1 MSFLEQIDKERIPQH
16 VAVIMD
22 GNGRWAK
29 RLGKDRLEGHAMGAH
44 RAREIVDA
52 ANKIGVKYITL
63 YAFSI
68 ENWQRPESEV
78 SGLMSLLAKSVASQF
93 ADLIKYNMRL
103 MTIGDNSMLPA
114 DVRQEIEEACRKSAQ
129 NTGITVVIALSY
141 GSRYEMLAAVKK
153 MLHKYE
159 SQRFDIDS
167 ITDSDFESCLYTSGM
182 PDPELLIRTSGEVR
196 ISNFLLWQISYSEL
210 YFTDV
215 LWPDFGE
222 EEFFKAIVDYQ
233 RRERR
238 FGKTSQQIKA

>member
-1 MSFLEQIDKERIPQH
+1 MSLIDQIDKDRVPQH

-29 RLGKDRLEGHAMGAH
+29 KLGRDRLEGHAKGAA

-52 ANKIGVKYITL
+52 AQKIGVKYITL

-78 SGLMSLLAKSVASQF
+78 NGLMALLAQTVAAQL
-93 ADLIKYNMRL
+93 ADLARYNMRL
-103 MTIGDNSMLPA
+103 MTIGDNAMLPP
-114 DVRQEIEEACRKSAQ
+114 DVRRDIEDACAKSAA

-141 GSRYEMLAAVKK
+141 GSRYEIINAAKR
-153 MLHKYE
+153 LLQKY
-159 SQRFDIDS
+159 SDSPFDISQLSEKDF
-167 ITDSDFESCLYTSGM
+167 SDCLYTAGM
-182 PDPELLIRTSGEVR
+182 PDPELLIRTSGEKR
-196 ISNFLLWQISYSEL
+196 ISNFLLWQISYSEM
-210 YFTDV
+210 YFTDT

-222 EEFFKAIVDYQ
+222 EQFYEAIIDFQ

-238 FGKTSQQIKA
+238 FGKTSQQISQ